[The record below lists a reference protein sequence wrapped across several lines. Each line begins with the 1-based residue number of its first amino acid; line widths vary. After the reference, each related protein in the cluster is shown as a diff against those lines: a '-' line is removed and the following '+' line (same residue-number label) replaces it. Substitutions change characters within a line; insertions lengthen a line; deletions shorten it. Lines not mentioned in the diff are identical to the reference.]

1 MSTDRHREHSMSC
14 QLPREPVRVR
24 QAREQAR
31 QALCGWGLGEHAELA
46 ELAGLIVS
54 ELAANAIQHGD
65 GPVQVRVS
73 YARGDLRVEVHDDG
87 AGRPARRPV
96 TADDESGRGLALLDD
111 LIGQCGGTRAVAN
124 DNAGPGKT
132 VQVTVRLAA
141 GPAGAP
147 VTGAPPPTARRIHP
161 GTPPGTGGPPRAG
174 VSCPSRRPV
183 MCQHAPPCPP
193 AHAPDRAAAR
203 IIAGHPEQGWNL
215 LCNGIVLFE
224 DTGMLLPDG
233 TVTEPHRAADRTP
246 ADGLPPNRARP
257 RGVPVPH
264 GRAHEEAP
272 RRTPVTAQSGAAR
285 PAGRPAPGPS
295 PAPARPRRRSPP
307 GPEPCPSQPPHASSP
322 AWPLEP
328 PAQLRLR
335 TVTVAQPAD
344 HPETVSAAA

>member
-1 MSTDRHREHSMSC
+1 MSIDRHREQSMSC
-14 QLPREPVRVR
+14 QLSHEPAQVR

-31 QALCGWGLGEHAELA
+31 QALFRWGLGEHAELA
-46 ELAGLIVS
+46 RLIVS

-111 LIGQCGGTRAVAN
+111 LIGLHGGTRAVAN
-124 DNAGPGKT
+124 DSAGPGKT
-132 VQVTVRLAA
+132 VYVTVRLAA

-147 VTGAPPPTARRIHP
+147 VTDATPPTARKIHP

-174 VSCPSRRPV
+174 APCPGRRPV

-193 AHAPDRAAAR
+193 ANAPDRAAAH
-203 IIAGHPEQGWNL
+203 IIAGYPEQGWNL

-233 TVTEPHRAADRTP
+233 TVTEPHRATGRTP
-246 ADGLPPNRARP
+246 ADGLLPNEAR
-257 RGVPVPH
+257 RPVAPAPH
-264 GRAHEEAP
+264 GRAHERGP
-272 RRTPVTAQSGAAR
+272 RPTPVTAQPGAAR
-285 PAGRPAPGPS
+285 PAGCPAPGPS
-295 PAPARPRRRSPP
+295 PAPAGTRR
-307 GPEPCPSQPPHASSP
+307 
-322 AWPLEP
+322 
-328 PAQLRLR
+328 
-335 TVTVAQPAD
+335 
-344 HPETVSAAA
+344 